1 MELFWRTHWVEE
13 SDGEAMAGFETIEIG
28 GQRERETV
36 QIQPS
41 FAAQNI
47 PKVGSSRLGFLL
59 SLLSSSLSFFT
70 FYLPFFLGRTSD
82 TDVPKLVDL

>member
-1 MELFWRTHWVEE
+1 MEE

-36 QIQPS
+36 QIRPS

-47 PKVGSSRLGFLL
+47 PNVGSSRLGILLFL
-59 SLLSSSLSFFT
+59 
-70 FYLPFFLGRTSD
+70 FYFLFAVFSRED
-82 TDVPKLVDL
+82 F